1 MSNERQTINSER
13 QQFMREAIRLSIEN
27 VQSGTG
33 GPFAAIVAKDGKII
47 ARGINLVTSTNDPTA
62 HAEIAAIREACK
74 ILGTFQL
81 DGCEIYTSCE
91 PCPMCLGA
99 IYWARPERVFY
110 GNTKQDAASIG
121 FDDSFIYG
129 ELLKPPTQRKLPME
143 QLLHNEALAAFNE
156 WNIKQ
161 DKVKY

>member
-1 MSNERQTINSER
+1 
-13 QQFMREAIRLSIEN
+13 
-27 VQSGTG
+27 
-33 GPFAAIVAKDGKII
+33 
-47 ARGINLVTSTNDPTA
+47 
-62 HAEIAAIREACK
+62 
-74 ILGTFQL
+74 
-81 DGCEIYTSCE
+81 
-91 PCPMCLGA
+91 MCLGA